1 MRIIKFHILLVLL
14 CIAFVTQAQH
24 KPFQFGFQGGFNIG
38 WFKVDDAPFSNEG
51 VDIGGSYG
59 FVADFFLM
67 ENYSFTTGFNI
78 LYINGT
84 TTLNSENGNLERNF
98 QTRYLQLPVLF
109 TMKTNTINDKFRIY
123 GQLGYGLAF
132 LLRARSNDEF
142 MDKDGNTTSEKSSVY
157 DELTFTRSSLILGI
171 GLEIPIHGST
181 LIRIGVKFDNC
192 FITMFKG
199 DDFKVKNKFFDLNLA
214 VLF

>member
-1 MRIIKFHILLVLL
+1 MRIIKFYILLVLL
-14 CIAFVTQAQH
+14 FIAFVTEAQH
-24 KPFQFGFQGGFNIG
+24 KPFQFGFQGGLNIG
-38 WFKVDDAPFSNEG
+38 WLRVDDAEFSNKG

-78 LYINGT
+78 LYINGNT
-84 TTLNSENGNLERNF
+84 TINKDNGILERNL
-98 QTRYLQLPVLF
+98 QTQYLQLPFLF
-109 TMKTNTINDKFRIY
+109 TMKTKLINEKFRIY
-123 GQLGYGLAF
+123 GQVGYGLAF
-132 LLRARSNDEF
+132 LLKAKSNDEF
-142 MDKDGNTTSEKSSVY
+142 RDNDGNTTTETSNVY

-181 LIRIGVKFDNC
+181 LIRTGVKFDNC